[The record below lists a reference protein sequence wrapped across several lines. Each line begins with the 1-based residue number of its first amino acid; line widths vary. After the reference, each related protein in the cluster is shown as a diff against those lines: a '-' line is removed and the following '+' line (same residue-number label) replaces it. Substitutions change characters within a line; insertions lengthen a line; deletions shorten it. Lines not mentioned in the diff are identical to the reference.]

1 MIVAAIAIAAISLG
15 CSGSSDGETPAAS
28 SGSAETGPSEWRL
41 LPQFPPREQ
50 VISRRLL
57 GLNDLFALD
66 DNTAWVVGT
75 DGAYWK
81 DHRRAARRSY
91 CRSPGRPST

>member
-1 MIVAAIAIAAISLG
+1 MIIVAIAISAISLG

-28 SGSAETGPSEWRL
+28 TDSAQTGPSEWRL

-57 GLNDLFALD
+57 GLNDLFMLD
-66 DNTAWVVGT
+66 GDTAWVVGT
-75 DGAYWK
+75 DGAI
-81 DHRRAARRSY
+81 
-91 CRSPGRPST
+91 GRTTDAGETFVLQKSGTAST